1 MKLILNLFIINQWI
15 HQWIDKKE
23 IKSFEMFCSLNPEK
37 ALGFNGERDISLIN
51 IIMMFHV
58 IDLMWFERK

>member
-1 MKLILNLFIINQWI
+1 MKLILSLFIINQWI
-15 HQWIDKKE
+15 HQWIDKNE
-23 IKSFEMFCSLNPEK
+23 IKSFEMFCFLNPEK
-37 ALGFNGERDISLIN
+37 ALWFNGEHDISLIN

>member
-15 HQWIDKKE
+15 HQWIDKNE
-23 IKSFEMFCSLNPEK
+23 IKSFFLNPEK
-37 ALGFNGERDISLIN
+37 ALWFNGEHDISLID